1 MSELSPST
9 HLQQPAATAPDPVRA
24 SLGSPRRAL
33 LERARI
39 GSGAGDPMLLARFE
53 RLLEIVEGLGSCVL
67 ALSGGID
74 SSFLLAVASPLLGE
88 RCLALTAES
97 AAVPAWER
105 ADAAVA
111 AKDASRYG
119 AGWRTIPTKE
129 LDDPRYAR
137 NPPSRCYFCKLEV
150 YGAASA
156 IARTEGY
163 ACVVDGTNASDT
175 QRHDRPGMTA
185 ASELGVRSPLAE
197 AGISK
202 EQLRVLA
209 RSLGVVGWDRPASA
223 CLASRIPFGELI
235 SPGRL
240 RRVEAAELALRSL
253 GFRQVRVRD
262 FGSHARV
269 EVEADELTDLEGR
282 SAHVRARLAGLG
294 FESWSPAA
302 YTGNGAGD
310 SPNEPG

>member
-1 MSELSPST
+1 L
-9 HLQQPAATAPDPVRA
+9 AA
-24 SLGSPRRAL
+24 GGPRRAL
-33 LERARI
+33 LELAR
-39 GSGAGDPMLLARFE
+39 SGPAAGDLVAIERFE
-53 RLLEIVEGLGSCVL
+53 RLLDIVGGLGSCVL

-74 SSFLLAVASPLLGE
+74 SSFLLAVASPLLGR

-97 AAVPAWER
+97 AAVPAWDR

-111 AKDASRYG
+111 AGEASLHG
-119 AGWRTIPTKE
+119 ALWRTIPTKE
-129 LDDPRYAR
+129 LDDPRYAH
-137 NPPSRCYFCKLEV
+137 NPRSRCYFCKLEV

-156 IARTEGY
+156 IAKAEGY
-163 ACVVDGTNASDT
+163 ACVIDGTNASDT

-197 AGISK
+197 AGVTK

-209 RSLGVVGWDRPASA
+209 RSLGVAGWDKPASA
-223 CLASRIPFGELI
+223 CLASRIPFGEVI
-235 SPGRL
+235 TAERL
-240 RRVEAAELALRSL
+240 RRVEAAELALRAL

-269 EVEADELTDLEGR
+269 EVEAAELMDLQNRSTDVQTLLGE
-282 SAHVRARLAGLG
+282 LG

-302 YTGNGAGD
+302 YSGNGAGD
-310 SPNEPG
+310 SPQ